1 MLTVALKG
9 DMFAVLLSPKHTI
22 KKTYLF
28 VVQGTPNFKCNN
40 LLSIANLGKILEK
53 LHSNSLTQNRRNIME
68 KTYKI
73 GDRTFVLDESKA
85 EAAFSAKMVING

>member
-9 DMFAVLLSPKHTI
+9 NMFAVLLSPKHTI

-40 LLSIANLGKILEK
+40 LLTSANLGKNL
-53 LHSNSLTQNRRNIME
+53 R
-68 KTYKI
+68 KTS
-73 GDRTFVLDESKA
+73 F
-85 EAAFSAKMVING
+85 